1 MLLMRLLFCPAR
13 TSAANPLRTARFALH
28 GWNAQP
34 VRAKR
39 TLFNSCIFFLLG
51 CAVSPPPLFS
61 AHPLFA
67 FCSPPDIFRI
77 GCLLGG
83 QTCRRVLLLA
93 GGCIL
98 KASGPISAA
107 NGVASRKHPDTP
119 SCCKAAFTA
128 AAKLSLHVKNR
139 FCGGRQSQHL
149 NGLKPFSP

>member
-1 MLLMRLLFCPAR
+1 MRLLFYPAR

-39 TLFNSCIFFLLG
+39 TIFDSYIFFLLG
-51 CAVSPPPLFS
+51 CAVSPLLSFGASPFCVLSTFWHLPKRLPPPGWTGVSMRPATGERL
-61 AHPLFA
+61 
-67 FCSPPDIFRI
+67 RI
-77 GCLLGG
+77 ESGWIEISGKW
-83 QTCRRVLLLA
+83 RR
-93 GGCIL
+93 I
-98 KASGPISAA
+98 K
-107 NGVASRKHPDTP
+107 KHLDTP

-128 AAKLSLHVKNR
+128 AAKLTFHVKNR